1 MIAYLLS
8 IVLFLIG
15 IYCIAVKK
23 NLIKMIIG
31 FVIIEYS
38 LNLFL
43 VLLGF
48 RNGGMDPVIGPR
60 AAGLYVDPLPQA
72 FAMMLIAV
80 GLSTTVIMT
89 AIAMKI
95 YERYGTFD
103 ITKIRKLK
111 DD

>member
-43 VLLGF
+43 VLLGSLGRF
-48 RNGGMDPVIGPR
+48 FF
-60 AAGLYVDPLPQA
+60 LL
-72 FAMMLIAV
+72 L
-80 GLSTTVIMT
+80 L
-89 AIAMKI
+89 
-95 YERYGTFD
+95 
-103 ITKIRKLK
+103 
-111 DD
+111 